1 MNSVEFEVRLN
12 KIFESLFQS
21 GFLQNVKGWNFSSA
35 ELAQIQ
41 VQLCQVATQTA
52 LNLQELDYKK
62 QQIAMEQEKMRQEL
76 EMAISREKIQNI
88 KLACE
93 AIASAVQAE
102 SIKRSVVDNATINK
116 TNAYVSYFNVAMN
129 AVANNAK
136 LACEAIASAVQAE
149 SIKRSVV
156 DNATINKTNAYVSY
170 FNVAMNAVANNAASL
185 NSGSMLK
192 NISDLV
198 VTMIDKINDEPLSSN
213 FDELLNSLVDKAL
226 NIKDLGLGNKQLKN
240 ISDLVVTMID
250 KINDEPLS
258 SNFDELLNS
267 LVDKALN
274 IKDLGLGNKQV
285 SILAPKTILAPNEPI
300 TLLGISVFTD
310 NRSEFVYREQIID
323 SKFFVFQ
330 SDELGSHEIIFRVR
344 DNSNEWI
351 EDKIFIKV
359 AKPKEIKGECDGY

>member
-102 SIKRSVVDNATINK
+102 SIKRSVVDNA
-116 TNAYVSYFNVAMN
+116 A
-129 AVANNAK
+129 
-136 LACEAIASAVQAE
+136 
-149 SIKRSVV
+149 
-156 DNATINKTNAYVSY
+156 INKTNAYVSY

-185 NSGSMLK
+185 NSGSL
-192 NISDLV
+192 
-198 VTMIDKINDEPLSSN
+198 
-213 FDELLNSLVDKAL
+213 
-226 NIKDLGLGNKQLKN
+226 LKN

>member
-102 SIKRSVVDNATINK
+102 SIKRSVVDNA
-116 TNAYVSYFNVAMN
+116 A
-129 AVANNAK
+129 
-136 LACEAIASAVQAE
+136 
-149 SIKRSVV
+149 
-156 DNATINKTNAYVSY
+156 INKTNAYVSY

-185 NSGSMLK
+185 NSGSM
-192 NISDLV
+192 
-198 VTMIDKINDEPLSSN
+198 
-213 FDELLNSLVDKAL
+213 
-226 NIKDLGLGNKQLKN
+226 LKN

-330 SDELGSHEIIFRVR
+330 SDELGSHEVIFRVR

>member
-21 GFLQNVKGWNFSSA
+21 GFLQNVKSWNFSSA

-62 QQIAMEQEKMRQEL
+62 QQVAMEQEKMRQEL

-102 SIKRSVVDNATINK
+102 SIKRSVVDNA
-116 TNAYVSYFNVAMN
+116 A
-129 AVANNAK
+129 
-136 LACEAIASAVQAE
+136 
-149 SIKRSVV
+149 
-156 DNATINKTNAYVSY
+156 INKTNAYVSY

-198 VTMIDKINDEPLSSN
+198 VR
-213 FDELLNSLVDKAL
+213 
-226 NIKDLGLGNKQLKN
+226 
-240 ISDLVVTMID
+240 MID

-285 SILAPKTILAPNEPI
+285 KILAPKTILAPNEPI
-300 TLLGISVFTD
+300 TLLGLSVFTD
-310 NRSEFVYREQIID
+310 NRR
-323 SKFFVFQ
+323 
-330 SDELGSHEIIFRVR
+330 
-344 DNSNEWI
+344 
-351 EDKIFIKV
+351 
-359 AKPKEIKGECDGY
+359 

>member
-102 SIKRSVVDNATINK
+102 SIKRSVVDNA
-116 TNAYVSYFNVAMN
+116 A
-129 AVANNAK
+129 
-136 LACEAIASAVQAE
+136 
-149 SIKRSVV
+149 
-156 DNATINKTNAYVSY
+156 INKTNAYVSY

-185 NSGSMLK
+185 NSGSM
-192 NISDLV
+192 
-198 VTMIDKINDEPLSSN
+198 
-213 FDELLNSLVDKAL
+213 
-226 NIKDLGLGNKQLKN
+226 LKN

-344 DNSNEWI
+344 DNSDEWI

>member
-62 QQIAMEQEKMRQEL
+62 QQVAMEQEKMRQEL

-102 SIKRSVVDNATINK
+102 SIKRSVVDNA
-116 TNAYVSYFNVAMN
+116 A
-129 AVANNAK
+129 
-136 LACEAIASAVQAE
+136 
-149 SIKRSVV
+149 
-156 DNATINKTNAYVSY
+156 INKTNAYVSY

-198 VTMIDKINDEPLSSN
+198 VR
-213 FDELLNSLVDKAL
+213 
-226 NIKDLGLGNKQLKN
+226 
-240 ISDLVVTMID
+240 MID

-285 SILAPKTILAPNEPI
+285 QILAPKTILAPNEPI
-300 TLLGISVFTD
+300 TLLGLSVFTD
-310 NRSEFVYREQIID
+310 NRSEFVYKEQIID
-323 SKFFVFQ
+323 SKLFVFQ
-330 SDELGSHEIIFRVR
+330 SDELGSHEVIFRVR

-359 AKPKEIKGECDGY
+359 AKPKEIKGECDGF

>member
-21 GFLQNVKGWNFSSA
+21 GFLQNVKSWNFSSA

-62 QQIAMEQEKMRQEL
+62 QQVAMEQEKMRQEL

-102 SIKRSVVDNATINK
+102 SIKRSVVDNA
-116 TNAYVSYFNVAMN
+116 A
-129 AVANNAK
+129 
-136 LACEAIASAVQAE
+136 
-149 SIKRSVV
+149 
-156 DNATINKTNAYVSY
+156 INKTNAYVSY

-198 VTMIDKINDEPLSSN
+198 VR
-213 FDELLNSLVDKAL
+213 
-226 NIKDLGLGNKQLKN
+226 
-240 ISDLVVTMID
+240 MID

-285 SILAPKTILAPNEPI
+285 KILAPKTILAPNEPI
-300 TLLGISVFTD
+300 TLLGLSVFTD
-310 NRSEFVYREQIID
+310 NTAEFLYKDEVIE
-323 SKFFVFQ
+323 SKLFVFQ
-330 SDELGSHEIIFRVR
+330 SDELGSHEVIFRVR

-359 AKPKEIKGECDGY
+359 AKPKEIKGECDGF

>member
-21 GFLQNVKGWNFSSA
+21 GFLQNVKSWNFSSN

-62 QQIAMEQEKMRQEL
+62 QQVAMEQEKMRQEL

-102 SIKRSVVDNATINK
+102 SIKRSVVDNA
-116 TNAYVSYFNVAMN
+116 A
-129 AVANNAK
+129 
-136 LACEAIASAVQAE
+136 
-149 SIKRSVV
+149 
-156 DNATINKTNAYVSY
+156 INKTNAYVSY

-198 VTMIDKINDEPLSSN
+198 VR
-213 FDELLNSLVDKAL
+213 
-226 NIKDLGLGNKQLKN
+226 
-240 ISDLVVTMID
+240 MID

-285 SILAPKTILAPNEPI
+285 QILAPKTILAPNEPI
-300 TLLGISVFTD
+300 TLLGLSVFTD
-310 NRSEFVYREQIID
+310 NRSEFVYKEQIID
-323 SKFFVFQ
+323 SKLFVFQ
-330 SDELGSHEIIFRVR
+330 SDELGSHEVIFRVR

-359 AKPKEIKGECDGY
+359 AKPKEIKGECDGF

>member
-102 SIKRSVVDNATINK
+102 SIKRSVVDNA
-116 TNAYVSYFNVAMN
+116 A
-129 AVANNAK
+129 
-136 LACEAIASAVQAE
+136 
-149 SIKRSVV
+149 
-156 DNATINKTNAYVSY
+156 INKTNAYVSY

-185 NSGSMLK
+185 NSGSM
-192 NISDLV
+192 
-198 VTMIDKINDEPLSSN
+198 
-213 FDELLNSLVDKAL
+213 
-226 NIKDLGLGNKQLKN
+226 LKN